1 MCGYAPIIILPNL
14 TFSLALSVTICTT
27 FSGPILSIVLSN
39 NLYILVESVDS
50 LLASI
55 EPRNI
60 LIDWRIHQNID
71 DHFAISCRSFV
82 LHNGTSKL
90 CPLHFMLIN
99 NFFYFIHLFFK
110 MSDSNFMEC
119 RRLHFGAMLSNRL
132 NKFIE

>member
-1 MCGYAPIIILPNL
+1 MCGYAPMIILPTL

-50 LLASI
+50 LLAST

-60 LIDWRIHQNID
+60 LPVGEFTFD
-71 DHFAISCRSFV
+71 DHFAISCRPFV
-82 LHNGTSKL
+82 HHNGTTKL
-90 CPLHFMLIN
+90 CPLHFMLLN

-110 MSDSNFMEC
+110 VSDSNFMEC
-119 RRLHFGAMLSNRL
+119 RRLHSGAMLSNRL